1 MKIRIMTM
9 LTITLVSTAGLASK
23 VALGDDAAPPSVLV
37 TTVPAQQGSA
47 PEILT
52 AYGSAEPA
60 PNGMVSVSLLRAG
73 QVTALYAAAGQAV
86 RSGDKLLEFGADP
99 AALATY
105 EQAASTLEAARRDRA
120 QTAALVGQQL
130 ATRAQLAHADK
141 AVADARSALD
151 ALDRAGGGK
160 RGETIRAPFD
170 AVVASV
176 AVAQGD
182 RLQAAAPLLQLA
194 RLDRLV
200 LAVGVEP
207 AQRGKITV
215 GAPAYLQP
223 LDGDG
228 DGEALAGTVVS
239 VAGQVDAKTRLV
251 ECLVQ
256 PAAGQLLPG
265 AAYRV
270 GIEIGRP
277 SGWLVPREAVL
288 LDDEGAHLFQ
298 VTGDKAV
305 QVPVRVLGQSGEA
318 SLIDGAIDPAA
329 PIVASGSYQLTDG
342 AAIRLQPETGKP

>member
-1 MKIRIMTM
+1 MTIRMLIM
-9 LTITLVSTAGLASK
+9 LTITLVSAAGLASK
-23 VALGDDAAPPSVLV
+23 VALGDEASAPSVLV
-37 TTVPAQQGSA
+37 ATVPALPGDV

-60 PNGMVSVSLLRAG
+60 PNGTSSISLLRSG
-73 QVTALYAAAGQAV
+73 QVVALHVSAGQAV
-86 RSGDKLLEFGADP
+86 RNGDPLLEFGADP

-105 EQAASTLEAARRDRA
+105 EQAVSTLEAAKRDRE

-160 RGETIRAPFD
+160 RSETIRAPFD

-182 RLQAAAPLLQLA
+182 RLQAAAPMLQLI

-200 LAVGVEP
+200 VAVGIDP
-207 AQRGKITV
+207 AQRGKVAV
-215 GAPAYLQP
+215 GAPAHLEP
-223 LDGDG
+223 LDGES
-228 DGEALAGTVVS
+228 EALGGTVAS
-239 VAGQVDAKTRLV
+239 VAGAVDAKTRLI
-251 ECLVQ
+251 ECLIQ
-256 PAAGQLLPG
+256 PATGQLLPG

-270 GIEIGRP
+270 GIEVGRY

-298 VTGDKAV
+298 VKGGKAV
-305 QVPVRVLGQSGEA
+305 QVPVRLIGQSGEE
-318 SLIDGAIDPAA
+318 SVVDGAIDPAA

-342 AAIRLQPETGKP
+342 AVIRLQPPETRQP